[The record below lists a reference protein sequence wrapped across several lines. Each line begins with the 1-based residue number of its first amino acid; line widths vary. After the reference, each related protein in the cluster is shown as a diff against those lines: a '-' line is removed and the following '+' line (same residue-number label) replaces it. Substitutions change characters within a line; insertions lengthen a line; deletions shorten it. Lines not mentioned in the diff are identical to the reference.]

1 MNKEEIIF
9 PETTIIGSE
18 SNYVANASTK
28 DFQPMNA
35 NYGIL
40 QKLDFKHKKKE
51 RKGHYRDRSILIM
64 EDIIKELNK

>member
-1 MNKEEIIF
+1 
-9 PETTIIGSE
+9 
-18 SNYVANASTK
+18 
-28 DFQPMNA
+28 MNA

-51 RKGHYRDRSILIM
+51 RKGHYRDRSIKIM